1 MALSG
6 VIQHGAVV
14 QRPSGSR
21 EWDMPRSWKLA
32 IALTSVVF
40 VVIVGIVLAANGAED
55 DASEPVGRFTEME
68 QSGQMSKIWDQHRQM
83 IERMQEDASPAMLEM
98 MNNDPM
104 WQMMRTPEWARM
116 DAQHQEDIDRML
128 GE

>member
-1 MALSG
+1 
-6 VIQHGAVV
+6 
-14 QRPSGSR
+14 
-21 EWDMPRSWKLA
+21 MPRSWKFA
-32 IALTSVVF
+32 TALTAVVL
-40 VVIVGIVLAANGAED
+40 VVLVGIVLALNGAED
-55 DASEPVGRFTEME
+55 DGRSEPVGRLTEME
-68 QSGQMSKIWDQHRQM
+68 QSGQMSEIWEQHRQM

-104 WQMMRTPEWARM
+104 WQMMRTPEWAQM